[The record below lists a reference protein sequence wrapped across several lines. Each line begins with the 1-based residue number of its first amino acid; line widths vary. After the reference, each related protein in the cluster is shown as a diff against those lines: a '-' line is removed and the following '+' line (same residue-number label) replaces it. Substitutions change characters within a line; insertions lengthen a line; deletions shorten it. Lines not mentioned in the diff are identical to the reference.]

1 MDILTFIGCCISLT
15 ILWESGILGI
25 FIFACIVVFVWE
37 KCSEIIIIILLLSGL
52 VLLLKYVLQGFG
64 FQNYEKEN
72 KPKTDKETELE
83 ENLNK
88 VREWSRRN
96 KC

>member
-1 MDILTFIGCCISLT
+1 MDIFTLIGWCILLA
-15 ILWESGILGI
+15 ILWESGIIGI

-37 KCSEIIIIILLLSGL
+37 KCSEIIITVLFLSGL
-52 VLLLKYVLQGFG
+52 VLLLKYVFQAFRFQGC
-64 FQNYEKEN
+64 EKEN
-72 KPKTDKETELE
+72 KFKTAEEKELE

>member
-1 MDILTFIGCCISLT
+1 MDTLNLICCVILLA
-15 ILWESGILGI
+15 ILWESGIIGV

-37 KCSEIIIIILLLSGL
+37 KCSEIIITILVLTGL
-52 VLLLKYVLQGFG
+52 VLFLKYVFQDFG
-64 FQNYEKEN
+64 FQGCEKEN
-72 KPKTDKETELE
+72 KPKTDEEKELE

-88 VREWSRRN
+88 VREWSKRN

>member
-1 MDILTFIGCCISLT
+1 MDILTLISLCVLLV

-37 KCSEIIIIILLLSGL
+37 KCSEIIITVFLLSGL
-52 VLLLKYVLQGFG
+52 VLLLKYV
-64 FQNYEKEN
+64 FQAFIFQSCEKEN
-72 KPKTDKETELE
+72 KSKTVEEKELE